1 MAKDL
6 TSSGIARQ
14 NILNNNYALR
24 EIQNAV
30 GLRGVMF
37 EGEFKFIKKQI
48 AAFFE
53 VDERTVNN
61 CLQNNSDELSKNGYE
76 SIAGNRLNIFRLSVS
91 AQDVQEVNFP
101 NKTPRLGIFNFRAFL
116 NIAMLLS
123 KSEKARQMRSIMLD
137 ITLDTI
143 NKKTGGGTKYIN
155 QRDEDFVINL
165 LKGEFYR
172 QEFTDALASFVD
184 MGNAKYPIY
193 IDKVYKSIFK
203 EDANEYRRILKLE
216 ANENV
221 RHTMYSEVLD
231 LISSFETGF
240 AEELS
245 RKSNEFGRKLS
256 PYETDALFKNFE
268 QHRLWEPLREKARQ
282 KMASRDLCF
291 RDALHHNLKE
301 YILSVPTDD
310 FDRFIGDRSMELS
323 VRLETYIAALKRLK
337 DRE

>member
-6 TSSGIARQ
+6 TESSIARQ
-14 NILNNNYALR
+14 NILNNNYALQ
-24 EIQNAV
+24 EIQAAV
-30 GLRGVMF
+30 GLRGVLF
-37 EGEFKFIKKQI
+37 QGEYKFIKKQI

-53 VDERTVNN
+53 VDERTINN
-61 CLQNNSDELSKNGYE
+61 CLQKNGDELSNNGYA
-76 SIAGNRLNIFRLSVS
+76 SIGGNVLNDFKLAVLS
-91 AQDVQEVNFP
+91 QDVQEMNFP

-123 KSEKARQMRSIMLD
+123 KSDKARQMRSIMLD

-172 QEFTDALASFVD
+172 HEFIDSLTKYVD
-184 MGNAKYPIY
+184 MGKAKYPIY
-193 IDKVYKSIFK
+193 TDKVYKAIFK
-203 EDANEYRRILKLE
+203 EDATEYRKILKLE
-216 ANENV
+216 EDENV

-240 AEELS
+240 ADELKLKSEEL
-245 RKSNEFGRKLS
+245 GRILS
-256 PYETDALFKNFE
+256 GEETDALFKRFE
-268 QHRLWEPLREKARQ
+268 QQRLWEPLREKARQ

-301 YILSVPTDD
+301 YVESVPLED
-310 FDRFIGDRSMELS
+310 FDRFIGDRSMDLS
-323 VRLETYIAALKRLK
+323 VRLDNYIAALKRLK
-337 DRE
+337 ERE

>member
-6 TSSGIARQ
+6 TESSIARQ
-14 NILNNNYALR
+14 NILNNNYALQ
-24 EIQNAV
+24 EIQAAV
-30 GLRGVMF
+30 GLRGVLF
-37 EGEFKFIKKQI
+37 QGEYKFIKKQI

-53 VDERTVNN
+53 VDERTINN
-61 CLQNNSDELSKNGYE
+61 CLQKNGDELSKNGYA
-76 SIAGNRLNIFRLSVS
+76 SIGGNMLNEFKLAILN
-91 AQDVQEVNFP
+91 QDVQEMNFP

-123 KSEKARQMRSIMLD
+123 KSDKARQMRSIMLD

-172 QEFTDALASFVD
+172 REFTDALTKYVD
-184 MGNAKYPIY
+184 MGKAKYPIY
-193 IDKVYKSIFK
+193 TDKVYKAIFK
-203 EDANEYRRILKLE
+203 EDATEYRKILKLE
-216 ANENV
+216 EDENV

-240 AEELS
+240 ADELKLRSEEL
-245 RKSNEFGRKLS
+245 GRVLS
-256 PYETDALFKNFE
+256 SEETDTLFKRFE
-268 QHRLWEPLREKARQ
+268 QQRLWEPLREKARQ

-301 YILSVPTDD
+301 YVESVPLED
-310 FDRFIGDRSMELS
+310 FDRFIGDRSMDLS
-323 VRLETYIAALKRLK
+323 ARLDNYIAALKRLK
-337 DRE
+337 ERE

>member
-6 TSSGIARQ
+6 TSSGVARQ
-14 NILNNNYALR
+14 NILNNNYALQ
-24 EIQNAV
+24 EIQKAV
-30 GLRGVMF
+30 GIRGVLF
-37 EGEFKFIKKQI
+37 GGEYKFIKKQI

-53 VDERTVNN
+53 VGERTISR
-61 CLQNNSDELSKNGYE
+61 CLQNNGDELSKNGYAL
-76 SIAGNRLNIFRLSVS
+76 IDGNNLNMFKLAISEQGV
-91 AQDVQEVNFP
+91 QDINVL
-101 NKTPRLGIFNFRAFL
+101 NKIHQLGIFNFKAFL

-123 KSEKARQMRSIMLD
+123 KSDKARQMRSIMLD

-155 QRDEDFVINL
+155 QRDEDFVLNL
-165 LKGEFYR
+165 LKGEHYR
-172 QEFTDALASFVD
+172 QEFIDSLTNYVD

-193 IDKVYKSIFK
+193 TDKVYKSIFR
-203 EDANEYRRILKLE
+203 EDANEYRRILRLE
-216 ANENV
+216 ESENL

-240 AEELS
+240 ADELS
-245 RKSNEFGRKLS
+245 RKSKELGRKLS
-256 PYETDALFKNFE
+256 TYETDTLFKHFE
-268 QHRLWEPLREKARQ
+268 QQRLWEPLREKARQ

-301 YILSVPTDD
+301 YIDSVPTDD

-323 VRLETYIAALKRLK
+323 VRLESYMAALKRLK
-337 DRE
+337 ERD